1 MISERALLD
10 REGVQI
16 ADVACRHPRGHGR
29 DIQVADRHAI
39 VFIRRGCFVRRADGV
54 ERLLDPVGIDCINPG
69 QEHRYDHPH
78 SGGDDCTS
86 VRLSP
91 DLVASLW
98 GDDPTL
104 PTSLLPS
111 SPKLDLEH
119 RRLLAAARRGHDA
132 HELIER
138 TISLVAATLEH
149 VDPDR
154 VAAGR
159 PATMRGRRVLED
171 AAREAL
177 AADSSRSL
185 TDLAGLLGVSPHH
198 LSRIFHA
205 ITGHTIS
212 RHRTYLRA
220 RLALE
225 RLANGEPNLGR
236 LAADIGFADQAHLSR
251 VIHRETGHTPS
262 ALRRL
267 LA

>member
-1 MISERALLD
+1 MISERPLLD

-16 ADVACRHPRGHGR
+16 ADVACRHPRGHGP
-29 DIQVADRHAI
+29 DIQVADRHAL
-39 VFIRRGCFVRRADGV
+39 VFVRRGCFVRRADGL
-54 ERLLDPVGIDCINPG
+54 EHLLDPVGIDCINPG
-69 QEHRYDHPH
+69 QEQRYDHPH

-86 VRLSP
+86 IRLSP
-91 DLVASLW
+91 DLAASLW
-98 GDDPTL
+98 GEDPTL
-104 PTSLLPS
+104 PTSLPPS

-119 RRLLAAARRGHDA
+119 RRLLAAARRGHDP

-138 TISLVAATLEH
+138 TVSLVAHTLEH

-159 PATMRGRRVLED
+159 PATTRARRLLVD

-177 AADSSRSL
+177 AADSKRSL
-185 TDLAGLLGVSPHH
+185 TELAGLLGASPHH

-205 ITGHTIS
+205 TTGHTIS
-212 RHRTYLRA
+212 RHRMRLRA

-225 RLANGEPNLGR
+225 HLANGEPNLAR
-236 LAADIGFADQAHLSR
+236 LAADAGFADQAHLSR